1 MQYLLQASLLPHP
14 REVILYLFF
23 DRTVRD
29 AANKH
34 LEVVNEAKRIKPTEG
49 GSALGDIFVKT
60 SLKPCL

>member
-1 MQYLLQASLLPHP
+1 LQYILQTSFLPHP

-34 LEVVNEAKRIKPTEG
+34 LEVVDEAKRIEPTED
-49 GSALGDIFVKT
+49 GSALGDVFIKT
-60 SLKPCL
+60 SLEPCF